1 MSALTPTVELGA
13 QWPPLGIEPVNA
25 FELPLLN
32 TVILL
37 SSGATITY
45 AHHSLIQGD
54 RKGSLYGSIATV
66 ILAIIFTG
74 LNFIN
79 MLFFYFGLLHTKVSL
94 RDNDNLAPQ
103 LANRTSLKDR
113 FIFRTYHG
121 SKGALKRLY
130 SIRIDVKEPKLSPY
144 WVTGFADAESTFS
157 LKVSKSGAT
166 RSGWNIVPEFQI
178 TLHSRD
184 LLLLRKIHSFFGVGV
199 VSERQTR
206 DQVYYTVQSARTI
219 ANVIIPHFDVYP
231 LITQKKADYLL
242 FKQGI
247 GLLLSG
253 QSRSSIEGI
262 NKILSIKKSMNKGLS
277 DTLKINFPTIL
288 PESRTEISGLSIPD
302 PHWLRGFVDGEGYF
316 YVKSLKNK
324 KYSTGFSVNLIFSI
338 SQHARDKVLL
348 TTFIE
353 YLGCGRIEKA
363 STRPDEVNFVVS
375 KFSDIKEKI
384 IPFFKTNP
392 LEGIKNRDLLDF
404 VEVANIIEAKG
415 HLTLEG
421 VNKINSLKSGMNSS
435 RVINKL

>member
-1 MSALTPTVELGA
+1 
-13 QWPPLGIEPVNA
+13 
-25 FELPLLN
+25 
-32 TVILL
+32 L
-37 SSGATITY
+37 SSGATVTY
-45 AHHSLIQGD
+45 SHHSLIKGD

-66 ILAIIFTG
+66 ILALIFTG
-74 LNFIN
+74 LNYIN
-79 MLFFYFGLLHTKVSL
+79 MLFFYFGLLHTKGSL
-94 RDNDNLAPQ
+94 SDNDNSNPM

-113 FIFRTYHG
+113 FIFITSHR
-121 SKGALKRLY
+121 SLAKGAPAVKRLY
-130 SIRIDVKEPKLSPY
+130 STRVDVKESKLSPY

-166 RSGWNIVPEFQI
+166 RSGWNIIPEFQI

-206 DQVYYTVQSARTI
+206 DQAYYTIQSARTI
-219 ANVIIPHFDVYP
+219 ANVIIPHFDAYP

-242 FKQGI
+242 FKQAI

-288 PESRTEISGLSIPD
+288 PEPRPEVSGLGIPD
-302 PHWLRGFVDGEGYF
+302 PNWLRGFVDGEGYF
-316 YVKSLKNK
+316 YVRSLKNK
-324 KYSTGFSVNLIFSI
+324 NYSTGFSVNLIFSI
-338 SQHARDKVLL
+338 SQHVRDEGLL

-375 KFSDIKEKI
+375 KFSDIKDKI
-384 IPFFKTNP
+384 ITFFQTKP

-415 HLTLEG
+415 HLTIEG
-421 VNKINSLKSGMNSS
+421 INKINSLKSGMNSS

>member
-1 MSALTPTVELGA
+1 MTFS
-13 QWPPLGIEPVNA
+13 
-25 FELPLLN
+25 
-32 TVILL
+32 
-37 SSGATITY
+37 
-45 AHHSLIQGD
+45 HHSLIQGK
-54 RKGSLYGSIATV
+54 RSGALYGSIATI
-66 ILAIIFTG
+66 ILAVIFTG
-74 LNFIN
+74 LNFIY
-79 MLFFYFGLLHTKVSL
+79 MLFFFYFGLLHTKGSL
-94 RDNDNLAPQ
+94 RDNDNSAPM
-103 LANRTSLKDR
+103 LANRTSLKGG
-113 FIFRTYHG
+113 FIFITAHG
-121 SKGALKRLY
+121 SKGALKRFY
-130 SIRIDVKEPKLSPY
+130 STGVDVKESKLSPY

-184 LLLLRKIHSFFGVGV
+184 LLLLRKIHSFFGVGT

-206 DQVYYTVQSARTI
+206 DQVYYTIQSARTI
-219 ANVIIPHFDVYP
+219 ANVIIPHFDAYP

-242 FKQGI
+242 FKQAI

-277 DTLKINFPTIL
+277 DILNINFPTIL
-288 PESRTEISGLSIPD
+288 PEPRPEVSGLSIPD
-302 PHWLRGFVDGEGYF
+302 PNWLRGFVDGEGYF
-316 YVKSLKNK
+316 YARSLKNNN
-324 KYSTGFSVNLIFSI
+324 YSTGFSVNLIFSI
-338 SQHARDKVLL
+338 FQHVRDEGLL

-363 STRPDEVNFVVS
+363 STRPDGVNFVVS

-384 IPFFKTNP
+384 IPFFQTSP

-415 HLTLEG
+415 HLTIEG